1 MEKEITFKKKDIVDF
16 KIKYWFKKCNLE
28 LLLKIGEMEIDP
40 IVRLN
45 ERQVYHII
53 KAGNNKTFKAKL
65 ARHYY
70 HLVEDNHYEI

>member
-28 LLLKIGEMEIDP
+28 LLLKIDGTTRP
-40 IVRLN
+40 IVRLS

-53 KAGNNKTFKAKL
+53 TAGNNKTFKAKL
-65 ARHYY
+65 AKHYY
-70 HLVEDNHYEI
+70 HLVEDLR